1 MKQATVSN
9 DDDDDRALLWSVER
23 TAKKLG
29 VSEDTVWREIARGNL
44 AAAKVG
50 RRHMVQAS
58 SARRMAG
65 QEG

>member
-1 MKQATVSN
+1 MTQANAVN
-9 DDDDDRALLWSVER
+9 EDDDDRALLWSVER

-29 VSEDTVWREIARGNL
+29 VSEDTIWREIARGKL

-65 QEG
+65 